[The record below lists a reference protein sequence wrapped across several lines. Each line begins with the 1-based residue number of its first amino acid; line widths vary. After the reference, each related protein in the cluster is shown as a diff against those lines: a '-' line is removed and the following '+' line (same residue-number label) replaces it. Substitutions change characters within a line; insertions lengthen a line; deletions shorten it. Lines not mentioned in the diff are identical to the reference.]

1 MNEETLRLALRQGD
15 KDVFV
20 HLLELYGDR
29 LFRSAFLLCG
39 EKNVAEDLVQETFLQ
54 GLRSSKKFRGQS
66 AIYTWLHGILLNL
79 NRKRNRNIF
88 RLVFP
93 GRLPEIQDRSLK
105 EKILPDDSKKITE
118 LINSSLQLLP
128 LKHREVLIM
137 FYFENLSIEKIS
149 RQIGVGEGTVKSRLH
164 YARAKLEKFL
174 PPELNLF
181 SF

>member
-1 MNEETLRLALRQGD
+1 MNEETLRLALKQGD

-20 HLLELYGDR
+20 HLLDLYGDR

-39 EKNVAEDLVQETFLQ
+39 QENVAEDLVQETFLQ
-54 GLRSSKKFRGQS
+54 GLRSAKKFRGQS

-93 GRLPEIQDRSLK
+93 ERLPEIQDRSLK

-118 LINSSLQLLP
+118 LINSSIQLLS

-137 FYFENLSIEKIS
+137 FYFENLSVEEIS
-149 RQIGVGEGTVKSRLH
+149 RQIRVGEGTIKSRLH

>member
-54 GLRSSKKFRGQS
+54 GLRSAKKFRGQS

-93 GRLPEIQDRSLK
+93 ERLPEIQDRSLK

-118 LINSSLQLLP
+118 LINSSIQLLS

-137 FYFENLSIEKIS
+137 FYFENLSVEEIS
-149 RQIGVGEGTVKSRLH
+149 RQIRVGEGTIKSRLH

>member
-1 MNEETLRLALRQGD
+1 MNEETLRLALKQGD

-20 HLLELYGDR
+20 HLLDLYGDR

-39 EKNVAEDLVQETFLQ
+39 QKNVAEDLVQETFLQ
-54 GLRSSKKFRGQS
+54 GLRSAKKFRGQS

-93 GRLPEIQDRSLK
+93 ERLPEIHDTSLK
-105 EKILPDDSKKITE
+105 EKILPDDSKKISE
-118 LINSSLQLLP
+118 LINSSIQLLS

-137 FYFENLSIEKIS
+137 FYFENLSVEEIS
-149 RQIGVGEGTVKSRLH
+149 RQIRVGEGTIKSRLH